1 MYDLIDIFNTFRLF
15 DLCNDRD
22 FIITVLEDAKASDVR
37 LLDVRQLTDITDYMV
52 IANGTSRRHV
62 VAMAE
67 RVREAGLKLELRPFA
82 VEGEG
87 EGEWIVLDYG
97 DAVIHLMMPDR
108 RVFYDLDGLWDPELG
123 EILKQR
129 RQLTGD
135 G

>member
-1 MYDLIDIFNTFRLF
+1 MALTSDQIDIGDTRVA
-15 DLCNDRD
+15 D
-22 FIITVLEDAKASDVR
+22 FVITVLEDAKASDVR
-37 LLDVRQLTDITDYMV
+37 LLDVRLLTDITDYMV

-67 RVREAGLKLELRPFA
+67 RVRKAGLKLELRPLA

-97 DAVIHLMMPDR
+97 DAVIHLMIPDK

>member
-1 MYDLIDIFNTFRLF
+1 MALTSDQIDIGDTRVA
-15 DLCNDRD
+15 D
-22 FIITVLEDAKASDVR
+22 FVITVLEDAKASDVR
-37 LLDVRQLTDITDYMV
+37 LLDVRLLTDITDYMV
-52 IANGTSRRHV
+52 IATGTSRRHV
-62 VAMAE
+62 GAMAE
-67 RVREAGLKLELRPFA
+67 RVREAGLKLELRPLA

-97 DAVIHLMMPDR
+97 DAVIHLMIPDK

>member
-1 MYDLIDIFNTFRLF
+1 
-15 DLCNDRD
+15 
-22 FIITVLEDAKASDVR
+22 
-37 LLDVRQLTDITDYMV
+37 
-52 IANGTSRRHV
+52 
-62 VAMAE
+62 MAE
-67 RVREAGLKLELRPFA
+67 RVREAGLKLELRPLA
-82 VEGEG
+82 AEGEG

-108 RVFYDLDGLWDPELG
+108 RIFYDLDGLWDPELG

>member
-1 MYDLIDIFNTFRLF
+1 MALTSDQIDIGDTRVA
-15 DLCNDRD
+15 D
-22 FIITVLEDAKASDVR
+22 FVITVLEDAKASDVR
-37 LLDVRQLTDITDYMV
+37 LLDVRLLTDITDYMV
-52 IANGTSRRHV
+52 IANVTSRRHV

-67 RVREAGLKLELRPFA
+67 RIREAGLKLELRPLA

-97 DAVIHLMMPDR
+97 DAVIHLMIPDK

>member
-1 MYDLIDIFNTFRLF
+1 MALTSDQIDIGDTRVA
-15 DLCNDRD
+15 D
-22 FIITVLEDAKASDVR
+22 FVITVLEEAKASDVR

-52 IANGTSRRHV
+52 IANGTSSRHV

-67 RVREAGLKLELRPFA
+67 RVREAGLKLELRPLA
-82 VEGEG
+82 AEGEG

-129 RQLTGD
+129 RQLAGD

>member
-1 MYDLIDIFNTFRLF
+1 MALTSDQIDIGDTRVA
-15 DLCNDRD
+15 D
-22 FIITVLEDAKASDVR
+22 FVITVLEDAKASDVR

-67 RVREAGLKLELRPFA
+67 RVRAAGLKLELRPLA

-123 EILKQR
+123 QILKQR

>member
-1 MYDLIDIFNTFRLF
+1 MALTSDQIDIDDTRVA
-15 DLCNDRD
+15 D
-22 FIITVLEDAKASDVR
+22 FVITVLEDAKASDVR
-37 LLDVRQLTDITDYMV
+37 LLDVRLLTDITDYMV

-62 VAMAE
+62 VAMAQP
-67 RVREAGLKLELRPFA
+67 VREAGLKLELRPLA

-97 DAVIHLMMPDR
+97 DAVIHLMIPDK

>member
-1 MYDLIDIFNTFRLF
+1 MALTSDQIDIGDTRVA
-15 DLCNDRD
+15 D
-22 FIITVLEDAKASDVR
+22 FVITVLEDAKASDVR
-37 LLDVRQLTDITDYMV
+37 LLDVRLLTDITDYMV

-67 RVREAGLKLELRPFA
+67 RICEAGLKLELRPLA

-97 DAVIHLMMPDR
+97 DAVIHLMIPDK

>member
-1 MYDLIDIFNTFRLF
+1 MALTSDQIDIGDTRVA
-15 DLCNDRD
+15 D

-67 RVREAGLKLELRPFA
+67 RVREAGLKLELRPLA

-87 EGEWIVLDYG
+87 EGEWVVLDYG

>member
-1 MYDLIDIFNTFRLF
+1 MALTSDQIDIGDTRVA
-15 DLCNDRD
+15 D
-22 FIITVLEDAKASDVR
+22 FVITVLEEAKASDVR

-52 IANGTSRRHV
+52 IANGTSSRHV

-67 RVREAGLKLELRPFA
+67 RVREAGLKRELRPLA
-82 VEGEG
+82 AEGEG

-97 DAVIHLMMPDR
+97 DVVIHLMMPDR

>member
-1 MYDLIDIFNTFRLF
+1 MALTSDQIDIGDTRVA
-15 DLCNDRD
+15 D
-22 FIITVLEDAKASDVR
+22 FVITVLEEAKASDVR

-52 IANGTSRRHV
+52 IANGTSSRHV

-67 RVREAGLKLELRPFA
+67 RVREAGLKHELRPLA
-82 VEGEG
+82 AEGEG

-129 RQLTGD
+129 RQLAGD

>member
-1 MYDLIDIFNTFRLF
+1 MALTSDQIDIDDTRVA
-15 DLCNDRD
+15 D
-22 FIITVLEDAKASDVR
+22 FVITVLEDAKASDVR
-37 LLDVRQLTDITDYMV
+37 LLDVRLLTDITDYMV
-52 IANGTSRRHV
+52 IANGTSRRQV

-67 RVREAGLKLELRPFA
+67 RIREAGLKLELRPLA

-97 DAVIHLMMPDR
+97 DAVIHLMIPDK